1 MKIQIICV
9 GKLKEG
15 YLRELMDTYAKE
27 IQKKYSFEVIELADE
42 QTPDHAG
49 EKENMK
55 IKELEGKRILAK
67 IPEESLIVALCIEGT
82 PLSSES
88 FVRKWTQWKR
98 QSIPCVTFIIGG
110 SLGLS
115 KQVVSRSNLKLSFSQ
130 MTFPHQLMRV
140 ILTEQLSR
148 L

>member
-1 MKIQIICV
+1 
-9 GKLKEG
+9 
-15 YLRELMDTYAKE
+15 MDTYAKE

-67 IPEESLIVALCIEGT
+67 IPEESLIVVLCIEGT

-88 FVRKWTQWKR
+88 FVKKWTQWKR